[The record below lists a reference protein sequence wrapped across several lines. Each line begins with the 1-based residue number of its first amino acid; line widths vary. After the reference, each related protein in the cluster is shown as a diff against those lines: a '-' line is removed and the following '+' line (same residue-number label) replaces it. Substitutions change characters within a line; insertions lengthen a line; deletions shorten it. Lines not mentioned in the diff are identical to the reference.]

1 MVVKNSKLIKNEM
14 TEISRSLNWVGDQ
27 NIVGYRADK
36 YKILCY
42 TYIIAKSWFEEKQV
56 IELVTKLLRW

>member
-42 TYIIAKSWFEEKQV
+42 TVHIIAKSWLKKSR
-56 IELVTKLLRW
+56 LKSW

>member
-42 TYIIAKSWFEEKQV
+42 TVQIIAKSWLKKSR
-56 IELVTKLLRW
+56 LKSW

>member
-1 MVVKNSKLIKNEM
+1 MVVKNCKLINNEM

-27 NIVGYRADK
+27 NIVGDRADK

-42 TYIIAKSWFEEKQV
+42 TVHIIAKSWLKKSR
-56 IELVTKLLRW
+56 L